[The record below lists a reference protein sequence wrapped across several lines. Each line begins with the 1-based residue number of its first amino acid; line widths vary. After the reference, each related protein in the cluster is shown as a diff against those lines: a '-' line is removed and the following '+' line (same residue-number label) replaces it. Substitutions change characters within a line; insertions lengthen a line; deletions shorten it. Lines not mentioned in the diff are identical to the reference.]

1 MRDQLKDT
9 VSRVADVSEIDF
21 DIPRSLSFFS
31 PYLAYYVKEVLGI
44 GGEAYLSRNPDGT
57 VSGLFIYD
65 LSEKT
70 GTVFTQ
76 SRDVFDYF
84 YKKKPFD
91 SLFAELK
98 TEHENELYDIYNV
111 DLVDRT
117 LDHTFSHE
125 ISIGDANDVD
135 AIEQFMRFTHP
146 GINRNWVKIA
156 TKDGDACCMVKLNNQ
171 IAGVGWVTE
180 VNGIGRLHSLYVK
193 PQFRRIGIG
202 RDLLYARLLWLK
214 SKYARSAFSEISRTN
229 GPSSR
234 IALEGE
240 MAVAGQVYRY
250 FRKSKTSIGDR
261 RRRLTRFLARRK
273 TDMPLPSNR

>member
-1 MRDQLKDT
+1 MKGT
-9 VSRVADVSEIDF
+9 VSRIADVSEIDF
-21 DIPRSLSFFS
+21 EIPKPLSFFS
-31 PYLAYYVKEVLGI
+31 PYLGYYVKEVLGI
-44 GGEAYLSRNPDGT
+44 GGEAYLSRYSDGT

-70 GTVFTQ
+70 GTVFTR
-76 SRDVFDYF
+76 SRDLFDYF
-84 YKKKPFD
+84 YKKMPFD

-98 TEHENELYDIYNV
+98 TEHESELYDIYNV

-117 LDHTFSHE
+117 LDHKFSHE
-125 ISIGDANDVD
+125 ISIGDDKDMD
-135 AIEQFMRFTHP
+135 AIEQFMRLTHP
-146 GINRNWVKIA
+146 GINRNWVKVA
-156 TKDGDACCMVKLNNQ
+156 TKDGDTCCMVKLNGQ
-171 IAGVGWVTE
+171 IAGLGWVTI

-202 RDLLYARLLWLK
+202 RDILYARLLWLK
-214 SKYARSAFSEISRTN
+214 SKQARSAFSEISRTN
-229 GPSSR
+229 APSSK

-250 FRKSKTSIGDR
+250 FGKAKASTGDR

-273 TDMPLPSNR
+273 TDMPLLSNR